1 MDTKT
6 FDKTKMLNDAFKD
19 NAENATEFGGKRFL
33 GFTKN
38 DAEVWISAYLNKE
51 TKEIKVES
59 THKLSSLL
67 EEGAELA
74 TRRVIVERNKTL
86 YQDVRSVIASMK
98 RDRGGRV
105 TERTLQHLDALM
117 NMAQSKRGK
126 GFIKEIPTTLFIKYV
141 FDVIFTGN
149 VEPAEGGFRVFDI
162 TKYWGFPKGEY
173 FTVAHNTTIT

>member
-1 MDTKT
+1 MSTRT
-6 FDKTKMLNDAFKD
+6 RTLNQAFKD

-38 DAEVWISAYLNKE
+38 NAEVWISAYLNKE
-51 TKEIKVES
+51 TQEIKVES

-74 TRRVIVERNKTL
+74 TRRVVVERNKTL

-105 TERTLQHLDALM
+105 TERTLLHLDTLM
-117 NMAQSKRGK
+117 SMATTKGGK
-126 GFIKEIPTTLFIKYV
+126 GFVKGKPTTMFIKYV
-141 FDVIFTGN
+141 FDSIFTGN
-149 VEPAEGGFRVFDI
+149 VEPAEGGFRGLDI
-162 TKYWGFPKGEY
+162 IQYWGFPKGEY
-173 FTVAHNTTIT
+173 FTVNYNTTIT